1 MVCFRYITVYTL
13 HKYNNN
19 NNKIIIIIIVIIIII
34 IAVTIGEFALESV
47 RHQKWIL
54 RYHRDRTVKA
64 R

>member
-13 HKYNNN
+13 HKDN
-19 NNKIIIIIIVIIIII
+19 NNKIIIIII

>member
-19 NNKIIIIIIVIIIII
+19 NNKIIIIIIIII